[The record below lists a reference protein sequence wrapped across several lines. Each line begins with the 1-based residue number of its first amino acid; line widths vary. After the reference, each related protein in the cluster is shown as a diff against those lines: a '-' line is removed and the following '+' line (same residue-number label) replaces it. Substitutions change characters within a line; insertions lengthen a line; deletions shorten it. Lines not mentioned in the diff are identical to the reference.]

1 MSTLIAETTHLPDL
15 TPVAPEAAWAEG
27 DPRPIYTCQVTTAHR
42 ISTVESYAPSDGSA
56 PRLMANLGMG
66 QDRCVGVWDTGTGAF
81 VRALHGPHS
90 GQEFWSLTTYQRPS
104 DGRPRV
110 AAGSA
115 RGHLCVWDGDDFS
128 ALHTIETNPEGRSLA
143 KMVVYEDPA
152 TGRTR
157 LVTS

>member
-1 MSTLIAETTHLPDL
+1 MSTLIAETTRLPDL
-15 TPVAPEAAWAEG
+15 TPVAPEAGLVEG
-27 DPRPIYTCQVTTAHR
+27 VPRRIYTCQVTTAHR
-42 ISTVESYAPSDGSA
+42 ISTLGAYTPSDGSA
-56 PRLMANLGMG
+56 PRLTANLTLG

-81 VRALHGPHS
+81 VRALHGPQR

-104 DGRPRV
+104 DGRPRI

-143 KMVVYEDPA
+143 KIVVYEDPN